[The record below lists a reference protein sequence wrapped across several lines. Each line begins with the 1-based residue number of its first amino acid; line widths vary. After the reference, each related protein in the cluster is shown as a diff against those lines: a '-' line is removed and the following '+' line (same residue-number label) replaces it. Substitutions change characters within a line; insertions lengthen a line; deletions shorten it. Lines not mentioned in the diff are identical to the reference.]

1 MQIPMKIEICPKCWS
16 WKTLQRVTNLKK
28 RCHKELPV
36 ARGVAYLCWCLLLYV
51 GHGGCSLCSFHLKH
65 LRVQFCLN
73 YYLILPIFMVEK
85 NRCWEKHGITTSNMF
100 QKRILWF
107 SMTLVLMHAC
117 GRLDETWA
125 QSIFCIVLLSFVS
138 KTFNKTKGMTM
149 LIHNRMY
156 WSNKK

>member
-1 MQIPMKIEICPKCWS
+1 
-16 WKTLQRVTNLKK
+16 
-28 RCHKELPV
+28 
-36 ARGVAYLCWCLLLYV
+36 
-51 GHGGCSLCSFHLKH
+51 
-65 LRVQFCLN
+65 
-73 YYLILPIFMVEK
+73 MVEK

-156 WSNKK
+156 